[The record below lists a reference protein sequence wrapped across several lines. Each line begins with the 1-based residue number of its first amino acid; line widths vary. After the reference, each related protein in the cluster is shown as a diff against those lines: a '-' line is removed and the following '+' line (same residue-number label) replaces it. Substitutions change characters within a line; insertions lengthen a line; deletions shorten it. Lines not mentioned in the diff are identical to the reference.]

1 MTVIYHEEDGNLD
14 DLAGKTVGVIGYGDL
29 GMPIALNLHDSNVR
43 VIVTGSADEQ
53 VASSRDGFSVAT
65 LAAITRQADIIML
78 MLPDEIMSEV
88 YMTYVSPNLKRG
100 DTLVFSS
107 AYNVAFGFIE
117 APPFVD
123 VGLIAPRTLG
133 GNLRERYIAGEG
145 VQSFVA
151 VGQDAS
157 GHTWQTILALARAL
171 GALRAG
177 AVEVS
182 IEQEAEINL
191 FIQQAII
198 PAVYNI
204 MMTAAQLLLKTGYPP
219 EAVLPD
225 LYLAGKFSDYMQK
238 AAQEG
243 LMHALEMLNL
253 SGQYGA
259 YSRMNRFN
267 EIKLERL
274 MEITLE
280 EIRSGDFA
288 QEWKREFTDGYP
300 RLKNLR
306 KQQQGVN
313 LWELEE
319 QTLDLLRGYES

>member
-1 MTVIYHEEDGNLD
+1 MTVIYHEDDGNLD
-14 DLAGKTVGVIGYGDL
+14 DLANKTVGVVGYGDL
-29 GMPIALNLHDSNVR
+29 GKPIALNLQDSHVR

-53 VASSRDGFSVAT
+53 VAASRDGFSVAT

-78 MLPDEIMSEV
+78 MLPDEIMADV

-123 VGLIAPRTLG
+123 VGLIAPRTVG
-133 GNLRERYIAGEG
+133 GVLRERYVTGEG

-171 GALRAG
+171 GLLRAG

-182 IEQEAEINL
+182 IEQEAELNL
-191 FIQQAII
+191 FIQQAIV

-204 MMTAAQLLLKTGYPP
+204 MITAAQLLLKTGYPP

-243 LMHALEMLNL
+243 LMHALEMLTL
-253 SGQYGA
+253 GGQYGA
-259 YSRMNRFN
+259 YSRLNRFN

-300 RLKNLR
+300 RLKNLQ
-306 KQQQGVN
+306 KQQAGLN
-313 LWELEE
+313 IWELEE
-319 QTLDLLRGYES
+319 QTLDMLRGYEG